1 MQGTD
6 TKPRRELTS
15 KAQVHVSEEVLKQL
29 VQDLEKEALDVFGK
43 QDLVNEWMVTHLAE
57 LDDLTPNQALASYGR
72 VGFDYARKILIRLD
86 YGVFA

>member
-6 TKPRRELTS
+6 TKSRRDLTS
-15 KAQVHVSEEVLKQL
+15 HAEVHVSEEELKQL
-29 VQDLEKEALDVFGK
+29 VQDLEKEALEVFGK

-57 LDDLTPNQALASYGR
+57 LDGLTPHQALASYGK
-72 VGFDYARKILIRLD
+72 VGFDYSRKILIRLD